1 MTFWVLLIE
10 VDNDMGHG
18 DYSFNKYLPRTSL
31 PIWQCWRYRNTLVNK
46 LARLL
51 FSRACFRIREDR
63 QQIDIRISY
72 AVEKRNRAVGEEVYM
87 WEECFS
93 LGSLRGHQWSKAW
106 LDAELL
112 DENPE
117 EGRAMARAQREAETK
132 ALR

>member
-1 MTFWVLLIE
+1 
-10 VDNDMGHG
+10 
-18 DYSFNKYLPRTSL
+18 
-31 PIWQCWRYRNTLVNK
+31 
-46 LARLL
+46 
-51 FSRACFRIREDR
+51 
-63 QQIDIRISY
+63 
-72 AVEKRNRAVGEEVYM
+72 M

-93 LGSLRGHQWSKAW
+93 LGSLRGHQWSKTW